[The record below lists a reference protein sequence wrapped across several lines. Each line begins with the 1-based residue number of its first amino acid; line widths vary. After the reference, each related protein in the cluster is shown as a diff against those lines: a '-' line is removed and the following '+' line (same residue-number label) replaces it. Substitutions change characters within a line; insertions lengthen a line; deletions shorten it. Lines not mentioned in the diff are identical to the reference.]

1 MVNIYMK
8 KLMYF
13 IVFCCM
19 FTTFGQQQTAIDPI
33 IETNLVDELNT
44 PIRFKKSKRYDI
56 DSLSKLSR
64 LTDNTVRR
72 PRKMR
77 TKSMQISELVEA
89 PKVKINNTDFY
100 FYKNRF
106 VSSLSTK
113 NLFINELISRFN
125 MSMNLSSGLVL
136 NSSMSN
142 NMGIKRINLNTFDM
156 FDMSVCDSYGRD
168 IHNIDQTVYV
178 VDQSSYSVEITE
190 EILRELNNDTRIY
203 SFKKSQPHIVA
214 YLKDFSVL
222 PYDEQ
227 LKWLDVFEQNKTCNI
242 EFIEPTKTPRIIAEV
257 KIENNESY
265 PSNSDIELLDS
276 NLKVLKSIGYDSVL
290 FRFYVGQNIDF
301 IVRLIE
307 HIKNQGFDIYVV
319 YTGLDNRKPD
329 PWNPFVDSKELEKY
343 ISLIAPYATG
353 WLLNWRSMSQ
363 HVKLLPKEFF
373 NYICN
378 TVRTYNKECIIYGEI
393 YYGQIDPLLR
403 TNTLMYNIP
412 QNVSGVL
419 INNMGFYGYNHAFIV
434 NKLFT
439 KAIPNYKK
447 LTKIAQVIGYRPY
460 YSSKY
465 NLYLS
470 TTEEFEYKNKI
481 ENNFRRV
488 KCGTVTFIHDGV
500 DDNYAEEYNIYQ
512 SQDNILYD
520 YKLKNLNKE

>member
-1 MVNIYMK
+1 
-8 KLMYF
+8 MYF
-13 IVFCCM
+13 VIFCCM

-33 IETNLVDELNT
+33 IETNLVDELKT
-44 PIRFKKSKRYDI
+44 PIRFRKSKRYDI
-56 DSLSKLSR
+56 DSLSNLSR

-77 TKSMQISELVEA
+77 TKNMQISELVEA

-106 VSSLSTK
+106 VSSTSTK
-113 NLFINELISRFN
+113 NLFVNELISKFN
-125 MSMNLSSGLVL
+125 ISINLSSSPVL
-136 NSSMSN
+136 NS
-142 NMGIKRINLNTFDM
+142 I
-156 FDMSVCDSYGRD
+156 DMSVCDSYGRE

-178 VDQSSYSVEITE
+178 VDQSAYSVEITE

-203 SFKKSQPHIVA
+203 SFKNAQPHTVA
-214 YLKDFSVL
+214 YLKDFSAL

-242 EFIEPTKTPRIIAEV
+242 EFIKPTKIPRIIAEV
-257 KIENNESY
+257 KIENNELY
-265 PSNSDIELLDS
+265 PSKSDIELLDS
-276 NLKVLKSIGYDSVL
+276 NLKGLKSVGYDSVL

-301 IVRLIE
+301 IVRMIE
-307 HIKNQGFDIYVV
+307 YIKNQGFDVYVV
-319 YTGLDNRKPD
+319 YTGLDNRKPN

-343 ISLIAPYATG
+343 ISTIAPYATG
-353 WLLNWRSMSQ
+353 WLLNWRSTSQ
-363 HVKLLPKEFF
+363 HVKLLPKEFY
-373 NYICN
+373 NYLCN
-378 TVRTYNKECIIYGEI
+378 TIRTYNKTCTLYGEI
-393 YYGQIDPLLR
+393 YYGQIDPLR
-403 TNTLMYNIP
+403 TTALMYNIP
-412 QNVSGVL
+412 ENVSGVL

-434 NKLFT
+434 NKLFA
-439 KAIPNYKK
+439 KAIPNYNK

-460 YSSKY
+460 YSSRH

-500 DDNYAEEYNIYQ
+500 DDNYTEEYNIYQ

-520 YKLKNLNKE
+520 YKLKNLIKEN